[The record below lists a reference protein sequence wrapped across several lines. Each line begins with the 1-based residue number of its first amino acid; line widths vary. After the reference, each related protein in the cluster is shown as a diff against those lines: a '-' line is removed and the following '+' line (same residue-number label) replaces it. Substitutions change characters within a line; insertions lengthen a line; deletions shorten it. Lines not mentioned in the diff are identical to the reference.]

1 MESLLKRIQELCK
14 KEEISVPQL
23 EQTLGFG
30 RGALYKWEKSSPSTD
45 KLRRVAD
52 YFGVSLDYLMG
63 LTDEPLPLAELV
75 RRSRAGAE
83 AGGVAVGFGGPR
95 TVVPPRSGYALVNY
109 AENQTRELTQ
119 AQYKQVTAF
128 LNALEKN

>member
-14 KEEISVPQL
+14 EKGLSVPQL
-23 EQTLGFG
+23 EQALGFG

-52 YFGVSLDYLMG
+52 YFGVSLDYLMC
-63 LTDEPLPLAELV
+63 LTDEPLPLRELV
-75 RRSRAGAE
+75 RRSRASAE
-83 AGGVAVGFGGPR
+83 ADGVAVGCGGPR
-95 TVVPPRSGYALVNY
+95 TVIPPRSGYALVDY
-109 AENQTRELTQ
+109 AENKTRNLTQ
-119 AQYKQVTAF
+119 TQYKQVTAF